1 VAKLHDKHEGTV
13 IKRASKRAHDDD
25 HGGAWKVAFADFC
38 LALLAL
44 FLVLW
49 LMASREQ
56 QAMANIIKEASAGM
70 LEGPGSKPEIAGGP
84 KGSLIERFALPH
96 SGTGPSKDKGNGG
109 ADAPRTQYNSASELA
124 ALSKALAAMSADAG
138 LSSNLA
144 AVVTPYGLRVMLHDT
159 DKIGMFLRG
168 KPLPSPR
175 FARLLRN
182 MGPLFAQMD
191 NQMLIVGHTDAAQY
205 VAAGHAGYSNWTLSA
220 NRAMAARAELLG
232 GGMRTDSVLQV
243 VGMAD
248 RAPLDPANATAG
260 INRRIEL
267 LILTRGQ
274 ASSVAAMFGV
284 PGAAHALTPDA
295 SAALPDDATLKQLRS
310 QLATQP

>member
-1 VAKLHDKHEGTV
+1 VSKLHDKHEGTV
-13 IKRASKRAHDDD
+13 IKRSSRRAHDDD

-49 LMASREQ
+49 LMAAREQ
-56 QAMANIIKEASAGM
+56 QAMANIIKESSAGM
-70 LEGPGSKPEIAGGP
+70 LDSGGKPQIAGGP
-84 KGSLIERFALPH
+84 RGSLIERFALPH
-96 SGTGPSKDKGNGG
+96 SGTGPAKEKGEGG
-109 ADAPRTQYNSASELA
+109 ASAPRTQYNSASELA
-124 ALSKALAAMSADAG
+124 ALSKALAEMSADAG

-168 KPLPSPR
+168 SPLPSPR
-175 FARLLRN
+175 FARLLRK
-182 MGPLFAQMD
+182 MGPLFAQME
-191 NQMLIVGHTDAAQY
+191 NQMLVVGHTDASQY
-205 VAAGHAGYSNWTLSA
+205 VSAGHAGYSNWTLSA

-260 INRRIEL
+260 VNRRIEL

-284 PGAAHALTPDA
+284 PGSTHALTPDA

-310 QLATQP
+310 QMATHP